1 MLKYV
6 LPTALITW
14 LYIRFSNNGSWS
26 YSCSDSRVVGN
37 LANSFISC
45 VHTFKCCLIRM
56 HSTSDAQ
63 EALCGEVF
71 SCCYSTVVNHEYM
84 LVTIGVKMLVPVSV
98 QNHSFVRD
106 TADWVWFY
114 HLLTV
119 LVYIFHATHQQ
130 SPRKPDFCWFI
141 VCIC

>member
-1 MLKYV
+1 MCFNFSIAFLWTCSCQMIANPKLKYFPCYPFLDGPIHNSNSMLKYV
-6 LPTALITW
+6 LPTALITR
-14 LYIRFSNNGSWS
+14 LYIRFFNNGSWS

-45 VHTFKCCLIRM
+45 VHTVKRCLVRV

-98 QNHSFVRD
+98 WNH
-106 TADWVWFY
+106 
-114 HLLTV
+114 
-119 LVYIFHATHQQ
+119 
-130 SPRKPDFCWFI
+130 
-141 VCIC
+141 